1 MVDFPATALWRK
13 AREGIVDRHGLADA
27 HLPKEQ
33 GMDCGVNGTDPE
45 LYKSIGGKVVFA
57 KKAITQIAGGINIS
71 RIIHVAVGIDI

>member
-1 MVDFPATALWRK
+1 
-13 AREGIVDRHGLADA
+13 
-27 HLPKEQ
+27 
-33 GMDCGVNGTDPE
+33 MDCGVNGTDPE